1 MAKKRAVK
9 KSKKTPKKL
18 RKKQTVARPDSMG
31 GPDWSFPA
39 GGIFRPGKAG

>member
-9 KSKKTPKKL
+9 KSKKTPKKS
-18 RKKQTVARPDSMG
+18 RKKLVARPDSMG
-31 GPDWSFPA
+31 GLDWSFPA